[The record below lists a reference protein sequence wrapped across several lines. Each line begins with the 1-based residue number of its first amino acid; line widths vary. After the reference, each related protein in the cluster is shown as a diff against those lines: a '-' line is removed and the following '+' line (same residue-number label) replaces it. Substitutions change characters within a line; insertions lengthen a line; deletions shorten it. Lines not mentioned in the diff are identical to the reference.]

1 MKILLKSI
9 KKHAYLALI
18 LLGGLSTSG
27 VLAGEVTS
35 LKWNASGG
43 IQIHVTGSS
52 KYNVS
57 SFEQGQRLRLSL
69 PGSTLAAGAKEL
81 EGSGVIKGVYPYL
94 ADNGNAVNIDLLTTK
109 NSSLDVN
116 KTNYGFLVTLGGDS
130 ANEAVAVVQTAAE
143 PSGASNT
150 IEEIVYTKLPGS
162 RVQLRLKMASTPTK
176 PKSFTIANPARI
188 ALDFQG
194 VDLKAQKNI
203 RVGVGALVSVNAIQ
217 ASGRT
222 RVILNLVRP
231 VSYETGIVDNT
242 LVLTLDSPVTTIAA
256 AQEPKS
262 THFATRKP
270 GRFAIKNIDFRRGPT
285 GDAKIIVAL
294 SDPSVGIDIK
304 EQAGDIILDFL
315 SASLPKGLERRL
327 DVVDFATPVQTI
339 DVFMQ
344 GENTRMVITPTGK
357 YEHLAYQAGN
367 TFTLNV
373 KPVIEDKEKEKVDEF
388 GYRGEKLSLNFQNID
403 VRAALQVLADFTDLN
418 FVVSDTVSGNLTL
431 RLKDVPWDQALDIIL
446 DTKALAMRRKGNVIT
461 VAPADEV
468 AAREK
473 AAFEASKVAIELE
486 PLVSELIQVNYAK
499 ASDIAKLLKSIKAI
513 TTGVGGHPVFGEAV
527 AITKESTE
535 SNTLLSPRGQVTVDT
550 RTNSLLIQD
559 TPGKIREVR
568 KLIVK
573 LDQPIRQVMI
583 ESRLVE
589 ATENFSKTLGAK
601 FGIRNNNTGSTLQID
616 QQTSL
621 GFDGTLLSGDGL
633 NVDLPSPGIGNSLAG
648 SVAVTLA
655 KLGTGA
661 LLGLELSALES
672 EGQGKII
679 SSPRIVT
686 ANGQTAKI
694 EQGQER
700 VFTTSVLGVG
710 TVVTKKAVLKLEV
723 TPRITP
729 DERVIM
735 DVIVAKDNF
744 ADAIRGVLNIKE
756 VETQVLL
763 DNGETVVIGG
773 IYELDQNETD
783 NRVPFFGDL
792 PLLGWL
798 FKNKESVDSKTE
810 LLIFL
815 TPRILAETVGLN

>member
-9 KKHAYLALI
+9 KKHAYIALI

-43 IQIHVTGSS
+43 IQIHVTGNS
-52 KYNVS
+52 KYNVTN
-57 SFEQGQRLRLSL
+57 FEQGQRLRLSL
-69 PGSTLAAGAKEL
+69 PGSTLATGAKEL
-81 EGSGVIKGVYPYL
+81 EGSGIIKGVYPYL

-109 NSSLDVN
+109 SSSLDVN
-116 KTNYGFLVTLGGDS
+116 KTNYGFLVTLTGD
-130 ANEAVAVVQTAAE
+130 AVAQTTAPAMAAA
-143 PSGASNT
+143 SKASNT

-162 RVQLRLKMASTPTK
+162 RVQLRLKMSSTPTK
-176 PKSFTIANPARI
+176 PKSFTIVNPARI

-194 VDLKAQKNI
+194 VDLKAKKNI

-222 RVILNLVRP
+222 RVVLNLVRP
-231 VSYETGIVDNT
+231 VSYETGIVDNS
-242 LVLTLDSPVTTIAA
+242 LVLTLDSPVTAIAA

-262 THFATRKP
+262 TYFSTRKT

-285 GDAKIIVAL
+285 GEAKIIVAL

-304 EQAGDIILDFL
+304 EQAGDIVLDFL

-373 KPVIEDKEKEKVDEF
+373 KPVIEGKEKEKVDEF
-388 GYRGEKLSLNFQNID
+388 GYKGEKLSLNFQNID

-418 FVVSDTVSGNLTL
+418 FVVSDTVTGNLTL

-499 ASDIAKLLKSIKAI
+499 AGDIAK
-513 TTGVGGHPVFGEAV
+513 
-527 AITKESTE
+527 
-535 SNTLLSPRGQVTVDT
+535 
-550 RTNSLLIQD
+550 
-559 TPGKIREVR
+559 
-568 KLIVK
+568 
-573 LDQPIRQVMI
+573 
-583 ESRLVE
+583 
-589 ATENFSKTLGAK
+589 
-601 FGIRNNNTGSTLQID
+601 
-616 QQTSL
+616 
-621 GFDGTLLSGDGL
+621 
-633 NVDLPSPGIGNSLAG
+633 
-648 SVAVTLA
+648 
-655 KLGTGA
+655 
-661 LLGLELSALES
+661 
-672 EGQGKII
+672 
-679 SSPRIVT
+679 
-686 ANGQTAKI
+686 
-694 EQGQER
+694 
-700 VFTTSVLGVG
+700 
-710 TVVTKKAVLKLEV
+710 
-723 TPRITP
+723 
-729 DERVIM
+729 
-735 DVIVAKDNF
+735 
-744 ADAIRGVLNIKE
+744 
-756 VETQVLL
+756 
-763 DNGETVVIGG
+763 
-773 IYELDQNETD
+773 
-783 NRVPFFGDL
+783 
-792 PLLGWL
+792 
-798 FKNKESVDSKTE
+798 
-810 LLIFL
+810 
-815 TPRILAETVGLN
+815 

>member
-1 MKILLKSI
+1 MKIPLKSI
-9 KKHAYLALI
+9 TKHAYIALI

-43 IQIHVTGSS
+43 IQIHVTGNS

-69 PGSTLAAGAKEL
+69 PGSTLATGAKEL
-81 EGSGVIKGVYPYL
+81 EGSGIIKGVYPYL

-109 NSSLDVN
+109 SSSLDVN
-116 KTNYGFLVTLGGDS
+116 KTKYGFLVTLAGDS
-130 ANEAVAVVQTAAE
+130 ASEAVAGVQTTAE
-143 PSGASNT
+143 PNRAAASKASNT

-162 RVQLRLKMASTPTK
+162 RVQLRLKMSSTPPK

-203 RVGVGALVSVNAIQ
+203 RIGVGALVSVNAIQ

-231 VSYETGIVDNT
+231 VSYETGIVGNT
-242 LVLTLDSPVTTIAA
+242 MVLTLDSPVTAIAA

-262 THFATRKP
+262 THFATRKT

-373 KPVIEDKEKEKVDEF
+373 KPVIEGKEKEKVDEF
-388 GYRGEKLSLNFQNID
+388 GYKGEKLSLNFQNID

-499 ASDIAKLLKSIKAI
+499 AGDIAKLLKSIKAI
-513 TTGVGGHPVFGEAV
+513 TTGAPCV
-527 AITKESTE
+527 
-535 SNTLLSPRGQVTVDT
+535 
-550 RTNSLLIQD
+550 
-559 TPGKIREVR
+559 
-568 KLIVK
+568 
-573 LDQPIRQVMI
+573 
-583 ESRLVE
+583 
-589 ATENFSKTLGAK
+589 
-601 FGIRNNNTGSTLQID
+601 
-616 QQTSL
+616 
-621 GFDGTLLSGDGL
+621 
-633 NVDLPSPGIGNSLAG
+633 
-648 SVAVTLA
+648 
-655 KLGTGA
+655 
-661 LLGLELSALES
+661 
-672 EGQGKII
+672 
-679 SSPRIVT
+679 
-686 ANGQTAKI
+686 
-694 EQGQER
+694 
-700 VFTTSVLGVG
+700 
-710 TVVTKKAVLKLEV
+710 
-723 TPRITP
+723 
-729 DERVIM
+729 
-735 DVIVAKDNF
+735 
-744 ADAIRGVLNIKE
+744 
-756 VETQVLL
+756 
-763 DNGETVVIGG
+763 
-773 IYELDQNETD
+773 
-783 NRVPFFGDL
+783 
-792 PLLGWL
+792 W
-798 FKNKESVDSKTE
+798 
-810 LLIFL
+810 
-815 TPRILAETVGLN
+815 